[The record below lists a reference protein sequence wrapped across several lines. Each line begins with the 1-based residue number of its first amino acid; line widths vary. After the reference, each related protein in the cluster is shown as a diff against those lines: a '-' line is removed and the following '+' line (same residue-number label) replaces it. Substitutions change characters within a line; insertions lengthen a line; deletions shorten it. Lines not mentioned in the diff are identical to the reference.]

1 MSDGKPDM
9 LLWMDV
15 ETTGLDPDTDV
26 LLEIGMRCTSM
37 DASET
42 IDTLHRII
50 SPDKGRLTIG
60 ERELAA
66 FEYHA
71 PNGLVR
77 GVSGAYPACGRRSAA
92 DMAGDFVAG
101 LARRFT
107 LHPAGSNVAF
117 DLDWLQRLCGSLP
130 VHYRRL
136 DLTALRL
143 AWRAAGRD
151 PYGGGRGAAHRVM
164 DCIDRDIRDYMAMLA
179 QVGGGV
185 V

>member
-60 ERELAA
+60 ERELTA

-71 PNGLVR
+71 ANGLLREVL
-77 GVSGAYPACGRRSAA
+77 GAYPSCGRRSAA

-101 LARRFT
+101 LAERFT

-151 PYGGGRGAAHRVM
+151 PYGGGRVSEHRVM